1 MILYVKGWGKFQHYK
16 DRAPPWI
23 KLHKSLLDDYA
34 YQCLPIASRAL
45 APMLWLI
52 ASESDNGSFDG
63 DVAKIAFRLR
73 TSQEEVKSALQ
84 PLIDSGFMVTEP
96 SLADCAQ
103 DVCLETE
110 VETELEKE
118 AEAEKKKKRSAS
130 SSGERLAVDW
140 ECPADWIAD
149 AMQIKPAWDEK
160 QALDVAD
167 GFRDYWISVAG
178 IKGRKADWRATWRN
192 WVRNQRDIKQAR
204 SGPLSAAEDRQRA
217 SELLTG
223 RNRGNGE
230 RTYDGT
236 ATIVS

>member
-1 MILYVKGWGKFQHYK
+1 M
-16 DRAPPWI
+16 
-23 KLHKSLLDDYA
+23 LL
-34 YQCLPIASRAL
+34 CLRCS
-45 APMLWLI
+45 
-52 ASESDNGSFDG
+52 NG
-63 DVAKIAFRLR
+63 DVTL
-73 TSQEEVKSALQ
+73 
-84 PLIDSGFMVTEP
+84 
-96 SLADCAQ
+96 Q
-103 DVCLETE
+103 DVAVTFMLRVSGDEWAKTKAVLVEANLITDDNKPVAWDKRQYASDSSTE
-110 VETELEKE
+110 RVYKHRAKAKQACNDDVTLQSRPVDTDTDTDT
-118 AEAEKKKKRSAS
+118 EKKKKRSAS

-167 GFRDYWISVAG
+167 GFRDYWIGVVG

-204 SGPLSAAEDRQRA
+204 AGPLSAAEDRQRA

-230 RTYDGT
+230 RTIDGT
-236 ATIVS
+236 ATVVA